1 MLPDD
6 LDGYK
11 ATGFVLFTEGEAL
24 VILCV
29 ALVVALILDR
39 LA

>member
-1 MLPDD
+1 MEDD
-6 LDGYK
+6 LK
-11 ATGFVLFTEGEAL
+11 SFTPSGFVLFTEGEAL
-24 VILCV
+24 AILCV